1 MNFRQSKCYSKLKI
15 IDKLVIYKLLAG
27 NISTGSVRLF
37 SSFLFSPLSFF
48 QFHREVSREGQRP
61 KVTFIERSSRLRIVI
76 VFLFLFYL
84 QFFLIPPSFPIKKS
98 IIYYATMLIFWI
110 YSPYVP
116 RDKNRDH
123 SRLVDTSRSSLA
135 NDFRE
140 IFNFYVSTNRS
151 AHFRE
156 ETLIPRFR
164 EEVRGPET
172 VYDFA
177 NSTIG

>member
-1 MNFRQSKCYSKLKI
+1 MKI

-76 VFLFLFYL
+76 VF
-84 QFFLIPPSFPIKKS
+84 FFLIPPSFPIKKS

>member
-1 MNFRQSKCYSKLKI
+1 MNFQQSKCYSKLKI

-76 VFLFLFYL
+76 VF
-84 QFFLIPPSFPIKKS
+84 FFLIPPSFPIKKS

-123 SRLVDTSRSSLA
+123 FRLVDTSRSIVPCQR
-135 NDFRE
+135 FPR
-140 IFNFYVSTNRS
+140 NFQ
-151 AHFRE
+151 F
-156 ETLIPRFR
+156 LRFD
-164 EEVRGPET
+164 ES
-172 VYDFA
+172 F
-177 NSTIG
+177 SSF

>member
-1 MNFRQSKCYSKLKI
+1 MKI

-76 VFLFLFYL
+76 VF
-84 QFFLIPPSFPIKKS
+84 FFLIPPSFPIKKS

-123 SRLVDTSRSSLA
+123 FRLVDTSRSIVPCQR
-135 NDFRE
+135 FPR
-140 IFNFYVSTNRS
+140 NFQ
-151 AHFRE
+151 F
-156 ETLIPRFR
+156 LRFD
-164 EEVRGPET
+164 ES
-172 VYDFA
+172 F
-177 NSTIG
+177 SSF

>member
-1 MNFRQSKCYSKLKI
+1 MKI

-76 VFLFLFYL
+76 VF
-84 QFFLIPPSFPIKKS
+84 FFLIPPSFPIKKS

-116 RDKNRDH
+116 
-123 SRLVDTSRSSLA
+123 
-135 NDFRE
+135 
-140 IFNFYVSTNRS
+140 
-151 AHFRE
+151 
-156 ETLIPRFR
+156 PR
-164 EEVRGPET
+164 
-172 VYDFA
+172 
-177 NSTIG
+177 

>member
-76 VFLFLFYL
+76 VF
-84 QFFLIPPSFPIKKS
+84 FFLIPPSFPIKKS

-123 SRLVDTSRSSLA
+123 FRLVDTSRSIVPCQR
-135 NDFRE
+135 FPR
-140 IFNFYVSTNRS
+140 NFQ
-151 AHFRE
+151 F
-156 ETLIPRFR
+156 LRFD
-164 EEVRGPET
+164 ES
-172 VYDFA
+172 F
-177 NSTIG
+177 SSF